1 MSVKTVRL
9 DEPSERTL
17 RLLIRSTGLTAS
29 AVFKLGLQALRDQ
42 VEREASAAPFE
53 VYRRLDLG
61 PGGDSIADSTQVRQG
76 VRDAI
81 EKKLS
86 R

>member
-9 DEPSERTL
+9 DEQSERTL
-17 RLLIRSTGLTAS
+17 QQLIRSTGLTAS
-29 AVFKLGLQALRDQ
+29 AVFKRGLQALREQ
-42 VEREASAAPFE
+42 VEREASSAPFE

-61 PGGDSIADSTQVRQG
+61 PGGDSIADSTQVPNG
-76 VRDAI
+76 VRQAI
-81 EKKLS
+81 QKKLS